1 MAEYGLLIDYEY
13 CTGCE
18 SCVVAC
24 KEEHGFPV
32 GKWGIRV
39 LDDGPWQKDD
49 SGEGGNCF
57 NWNKIPVPTDLCD
70 LCADRVA
77 AGKEPTCVHHCLA
90 NVMRYGTVAELA
102 PMLAEKPKQVLFVP
116 QFKPYEAKGPFVPK
130 NKLAGRVHRAAAIDV
145 QENTNFTTSSQRS
158 DSRTK
163 AGLE

>member
-1 MAEYGLLIDYEY
+1 MADYGLLIDYEY

-24 KEEHGFPV
+24 KEEHKLPV

-70 LCADRVA
+70 LCAERTA
-77 AGKEPTCVHHCLA
+77 EGRLPSCVHHCQSGI
-90 NVMRYGTVAELA
+90 MYYGTLEELA
-102 PMLAEKPKQVLFVP
+102 AKLAEKPKMVLFS
-116 QFKPYEAKGPFVPK
+116 K
-130 NKLAGRVHRAAAIDV
+130 
-145 QENTNFTTSSQRS
+145 
-158 DSRTK
+158 
-163 AGLE
+163 